1 MDVPGYEQE
10 VEAAGDLRSLWSICT
25 RFCVFRGIERV
36 FYAHLPPVGAA
47 DGNRL
52 RYATEGYSEDHVGH
66 YFASG
71 VYRTSRNLQYAQE
84 SSQPFYWEDVPVSGG
99 MQPVEKPSAALEK
112 ILRESQRE
120 HGLCIPVFGPNG
132 RNGLGSLEFPKG
144 TRKLSREAIREFQ
157 WACQLAH
164 LRYCE
169 LWIPELGPRPE
180 LSNREKE
187 VLFWVARGK
196 SNATI
201 AGILGI
207 SAHTVDTHLRRI
219 YLKLGVFDRLT
230 AAVRGIGAG
239 LVSEFA
245 VAGVT

>member
-1 MDVPGYEQE
+1 MDVPGYELE
-10 VEAAGDLRSLWSICT
+10 VEAATDLQSLWAICT
-25 RFCVFRGIERV
+25 RFCVSRGIRRV

-52 RYATEGYSEDHVGH
+52 RYATEGYSETLVDR
-66 YFASG
+66 YFATG
-71 VYRTSRNLQYAQE
+71 IYRTSRNLKYANDHP
-84 SSQPFYWEDVPVSGG
+84 QPFYWDEVPVLQDGQRHDS
-99 MQPVEKPSAALEK
+99 ELDR
-112 ILRESQRE
+112 ILLESQMAS
-120 HGLCIPVFGPNG
+120 GLCIPVFGPNS
-132 RNGLGSLEFPKG
+132 RNGLGSLEFPEG
-144 TRKLSREAIREFQ
+144 VTRLSREAVREFQ

-169 LWIPELGPRPE
+169 LWEPELGPKPE
-180 LSNREKE
+180 LSKREQE

-196 SNATI
+196 SNASI

-239 LVSEFA
+239 LIADSHTA
-245 VAGVT
+245 RVT